1 MMPYMIKHNW
11 LVTYQSQEGIE
22 RILSQMDNRIKK
34 ESNMRFSV
42 GELKSFYS
50 EFEEEFTLFFE
61 ELRTHSTQKLLSL

>member
-1 MMPYMIKHNW
+1 
-11 LVTYQSQEGIE
+11 
-22 RILSQMDNRIKK
+22 
-34 ESNMRFSV
+34 MRFSV